1 MQVFHRFWSGELSD
15 SFKDYARARILTRD
29 SAALSALA
37 ALLLG
42 GVLCFALWQ
51 VGKDPNIW
59 FWLTALYLCVVG
71 GFILRTRQITRQT
84 LSAVFT
90 VDILMGFLWLIAVLV
105 FFPTAPDGLQ
115 IFFALVVLGAALC
128 AAIFQSNFLPACAA
142 TIGLAL
148 PAIAVRYFLQAGEEK
163 LFLPIFLL
171 VGWLVALGLAWS
183 LHRAFLSR
191 TTLQFEKNILLQSVE
206 NKIAEL
212 DQLRKKEQAARQDAD
227 SANAAKSRFL
237 AHASHDLRQ
246 PLHAVGLLLATIS
259 DKGQSKQ
266 TKKVLSRVSQSLDV
280 LSDLFDSLLDVALL
294 DTGQV
299 DVNISVFPVND
310 ILQNVVQDFESTAKR
325 NGVSLRICP
334 SSLLLNSDPVIVR
347 RMVQN
352 LVSNAIAHA
361 HNSRV
366 LVGVRRQKNTI
377 RIEVHDTGEGIASED
392 QKRIFE
398 EFTKVGTRKPKNDM
412 PGLGLGLA
420 IVQRLANIVK
430 AHISL
435 KSTLGTGSVFCIENL
450 TRAEARTMPSGS
462 ALMENKA
469 QVQQTARIAILDDDM
484 EILQATESLVTKW
497 GFVADIYTAYDP
509 ATLRLPDIILCDY
522 ELMQPLNGVEVI
534 AAIRTNF
541 DRKIPAILITG
552 NNSKELILQAKA
564 QDLPILFKPVK
575 PVQLRS
581 VLLTALSDDS

>member
-1 MQVFHRFWSGELSD
+1 MKVFHRFWSGALPD
-15 SFKDYARARILTRD
+15 SFKDYARARILTRG

-51 VGKDPNIW
+51 VGKDPNIR
-59 FWLTALYLCVVG
+59 FWLVALYLCVIS
-71 GFILRTRQITRQT
+71 GFILRTRQA

-90 VDILMGFLWLIAVLV
+90 VDILIGFLWLIAVFV
-105 FFPTAPDGLQ
+105 FFPTAPEGLQ

-128 AAIFQSNFLPACAA
+128 AAIFQSNFLPACMAV
-142 TIGLAL
+142 IGLAL
-148 PAIAVRYFLQAGEEK
+148 PTLAVRYFLQMGEEK
-163 LFLPIFLL
+163 LLLPIFLL
-171 VGWLVALGLAWS
+171 VGWLVALGLAWF

-191 TTLQFEKNILLQSVE
+191 TTLQFEKDILLQSVE
-206 NKIAEL
+206 DKIAEL
-212 DQLRKKEQAARQDAD
+212 DQLRKKEKEARQDAD

-266 TKKVLSRVSQSLDV
+266 VKKVLSRVSQSLDV

-310 ILQNVVQDFESTAKR
+310 ILKNVVQDFESTAKQ
-325 NGVSLRICP
+325 NGVSLRIST
-334 SSLLLNSDPVIVR
+334 SSLLLSSDPVIVR

-366 LVGVRRQKNTI
+366 LVGVRRQKHTI
-377 RIEVHDTGEGIASED
+377 RIEVHDTGEGIANED

-430 AHISL
+430 AHISV
-435 KSTLGTGSVFCIENL
+435 KSTVGKGSVFCIENL
-450 TRAEARTMPSGS
+450 TRAKVNTMPTNSVI
-462 ALMENKA
+462 MDNKTKA
-469 QVQQTARIAILDDDM
+469 QKAAHIAILDDDI

-497 GFVADIYTAYDP
+497 GFIADIHTSYNP
-509 ATLRLPDIILCDY
+509 ETLKCPDIILCDY
-522 ELMQPLNGVEVI
+522 ELKQPLNGVEVI
-534 AAIRTNF
+534 MAIRNNF
-541 DRKIPAILITG
+541 CRKIPAILITG
-552 NNSKELILQAKA
+552 NNSKELVLQAKD
-564 QDLPILFKPVK
+564 QDLPILYKPVK

-581 VLLTALSDDS
+581 ILLTTLSDDT